1 MNSSFISTSRTN
13 LGCSGL
19 GMSWRGNTVWS
30 ECQTGLICPI
40 MTTELLQNSS
50 YFISNGIKFLYST
63 HFHEK
68 RIFGQPFLSSWR
80 NTSSISMLQWLLHW
94 KKNMRLYCIVIK
106 VQFAIISKF
115 ALGYYRF
122 LCHCVPKKYIINN
135 NYCYYHYYLL
145 PASPCENKKQTSEMK
160 LVISSH
166 RLGDWITVNSQ
177 LDEECWCHISTWSSS
192 LLEQFWKKKQ

>member
-1 MNSSFISTSRTN
+1 MVLNFYTQLIFMKNEYLAN
-13 LGCSGL
+13 LFCQVEEIHQASQCCSDY
-19 GMSWRGNTVWS
+19 
-30 ECQTGLICPI
+30 C
-40 MTTELLQNSS
+40 TE
-50 YFISNGIKFLYST
+50 
-63 HFHEK
+63 
-68 RIFGQPFLSSWR
+68 
-80 NTSSISMLQWLLHW
+80 

-177 LDEECWCHISTWSSS
+177 LDEECWCHISRWSSS
-192 LLEQFWKKKQ
+192 LLEQFWKKNNKACWRDMTAYIMLLSWTLRWNCNNMIQFCQLKHWADWSTYYPCCEQYW